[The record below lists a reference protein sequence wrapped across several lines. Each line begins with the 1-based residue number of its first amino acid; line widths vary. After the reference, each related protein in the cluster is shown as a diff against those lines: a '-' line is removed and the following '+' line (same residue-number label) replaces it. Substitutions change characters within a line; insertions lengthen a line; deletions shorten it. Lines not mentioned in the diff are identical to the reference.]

1 MEHKRILIVEDDP
14 DIAAIERDYLELGGY
29 AVTIAPDG
37 TTGLDKALTQA
48 FDLLIL
54 DVMLPGVDGFTI
66 CRTVRAQKDIP
77 ILMVTAR
84 GEDVDKIRGLGFGAD
99 DYVEKPFSPSVLVA
113 RVRAHL
119 AQYAR
124 LKPAP
129 EAPQTI
135 TVGPLTAE
143 PALRRITRN
152 GTELTLKNKEYE
164 LLLFLMRH
172 PEQVFSREDLYELIW
187 GLESMGD
194 NITVAVHINRLREK
208 IEDDPSHP
216 TLLQTVWG
224 VGYRLHAV

>member
-1 MEHKRILIVEDDP
+1 MEQKRILIVEDDA

-29 AVTIAPDG
+29 LVTIAPDG
-37 TTGLDKALTQA
+37 TVGLNKALSEP
-48 FDLLIL
+48 FDLLLL

-66 CRTVRAQKDIP
+66 CKAVRAEKDIP

-99 DYVEKPFSPSVLVA
+99 DYIEKPFSPSVLVA
-113 RVRAHL
+113 RVKAHL

-124 LKPAP
+124 LKPAADP
-129 EAPQTI
+129 SQIMIA
-135 TVGPLTAE
+135 GPLTAD
-143 PALRRITRN
+143 PAARRIMKN
-152 GTELTLKNKEYE
+152 GVELSLKNKEYE

-208 IEDDPSHP
+208 IEDTPSDPK
-216 TLLQTVWG
+216 LLQTVWG
-224 VGYRLHAV
+224 VGYRLHVV